1 MVVVAPE
8 AITEMNQVSL
18 MALLI
23 LAGGGT
29 AFGLGIGIIIGYWL
43 GRRSRGR
50 EQQAGFPVEPRGA
63 NIPRA

>member
-1 MVVVAPE
+1 
-8 AITEMNQVSL
+8 MNQVSL

-50 EQQAGFPVEPRGA
+50 EQQTGFPVEPHRA
-63 NIPRA
+63 DIPRR

>member
-1 MVVVAPE
+1 MTL
-8 AITEMNQVSL
+8 I
-18 MALLI
+18 I
-23 LAGGGT
+23 LAGGGA

-50 EQQAGFPVEPRGA
+50 EQQAGFPVEPRGT